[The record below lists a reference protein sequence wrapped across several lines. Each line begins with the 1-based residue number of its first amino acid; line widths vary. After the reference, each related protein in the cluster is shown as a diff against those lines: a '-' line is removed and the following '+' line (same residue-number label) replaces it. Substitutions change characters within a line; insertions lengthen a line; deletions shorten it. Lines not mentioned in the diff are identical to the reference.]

1 MDVKEMNLS
10 ESTEATP
17 FHHLLELLE
26 IDHAV
31 SININLG
38 YHVLAVLDGSALL
51 QAEGGQDGP
60 QLVDGDEAVG
70 VLVEDVEGLPHVL
83 LLVALVHDG
92 LVELPELVDVDAAIA
107 VDVNPLDHL
116 AELLVRNE
124 DAKILQ
130 RVVQL
135 LLRYSSVAVAVEH
148 LEHALQLVGVHCC
161 SLDDAGTGR
170 RRRRRRRCSDGFGLE
185 PRRGEEGTHLL
196 GDQTE
201 EE

>member
-1 MDVKEMNLS
+1 MNLS

-148 LEHALQLVGVHCC
+148 LEHALQLVGGGGR
-161 SLDDAGTGR
+161 DAPSWGP
-170 RRRRRRRCSDGFGLE
+170 D
-185 PRRGEEGTHLL
+185 RGGMSVRGCKEGKSYAK
-196 GDQTE
+196 
-201 EE
+201 